1 MKKKIEKKTNKRTMV
16 NIAMLSF
23 ENLANTQPEKINMK
37 YSLNLDYFITN
48 TKKKFKLTF

>member
-1 MKKKIEKKTNKRTMV
+1 MKKKLKKKQTNEP
-16 NIAMLSF
+16 MLSF